1 MYFRPFSFKRGLFFP
16 WQKPGF
22 LGLPQLRKARPFR
35 FREPRGGTREA
46 MGGTATFMK
55 FRIGNR
61 PSFQK
66 LSKTHIFQ
74 KTPRVFSHSK
84 SFFFLGKRRQFA
96 CFKNSKDE
104 KLDTGAMVQWL
115 VKNSTRKTCHNF
127 EDCNRKSRCEMDLE
141 TNSFV
146 FSLSRFAPWPWTTR
160 RITLKKRVKEKEQP
174 TAMGLGSGEIL

>member
-84 SFFFLGKRRQFA
+84 SFFFGKKETICVLQEFERRKIRHR
-96 CFKNSKDE
+96 CN
-104 KLDTGAMVQWL
+104 GAMVGEEFDKENLPQFWRL
-115 VKNSTRKTCHNF
+115 QQKIQMRNGPGNK
-127 EDCNRKSRCEMDLE
+127 
-141 TNSFV
+141 FV
-146 FSLSRFAPWPWTTR
+146 CL
-160 RITLKKRVKEKEQP
+160 
-174 TAMGLGSGEIL
+174 